1 MNAMVLREY
10 NNSLVME
17 KVSDPCPLP
26 DEVVVKVHG
35 AGMCY
40 TDIKIVA
47 GQLSK
52 FIKLPHIPGHEI
64 AGEIVETG
72 KNVKNLKPG
81 HKGVVYSII
90 GCGDC
95 LYCRSGKE
103 NLCINTRRI
112 GFEENGGFAEYVKL
126 PAYNFCPFNSS
137 MPFEK
142 MAILPDAVGTP
153 YHAFKEIANPGSAQ
167 SVLIVGAGGLGIH
180 AVQLAKHKGSYVIVC
195 DIKNDALELAK
206 KYGADVCFNLKNEND
221 IVSAVYNATAGLGA
235 DIVLEG
241 VGKEITFSWS
251 LRCLKKGGTLIV
263 MGYDP
268 VNKVPVPFIDMH
280 NNEWK
285 IAGTKITTKQDLL
298 EVIDLVDNGIIDPVV
313 TRVINLGEINSG
325 LDLVRNHEIPG
336 RVCVK
341 IE

>member
-1 MNAMVLREY
+1 MKAMVLREY

-17 KVSDPCPLP
+17 EVADPRPLE

-40 TDIKIVA
+40 TDIKIIT
-47 GQLSK
+47 GQLDR
-52 FIKLPHIPGHEI
+52 FIRLPHIPGHEI

-72 KNVKNLKPG
+72 KNVKNIKPG
-81 HKGVVYSII
+81 QKGIVYSII

-126 PAYNFCPFNSS
+126 PAYNFCLFKSS
-137 MPFEK
+137 IAFEK

-153 YHAFKEIANPGSAQ
+153 YHAFKKIANPDLAQ
-167 SVLIVGAGGLGIH
+167 FVLIVGAGGLGIH
-180 AVQLAKHKGSYVIVC
+180 AVQLAKQKGAYVIAC
-195 DIKNDALELAK
+195 DIKDDSLELAK
-206 KYGADVCFNLKNEND
+206 KYGADACFNLKKEND
-221 IVSAVYNATAGLGA
+221 IISAVYDVTAGLGA

-241 VGKEITFSWS
+241 VGKETTFSWS

-263 MGYDP
+263 MGYDS
-268 VNKVPVPFIDMH
+268 VNKVPVSFIDMH

-298 EVIDLVDNGIIDPVV
+298 EVIELVDNGIIDPVV
-313 TRVINLGEINSG
+313 TKVIKLGEINDG

-341 IE
+341 T